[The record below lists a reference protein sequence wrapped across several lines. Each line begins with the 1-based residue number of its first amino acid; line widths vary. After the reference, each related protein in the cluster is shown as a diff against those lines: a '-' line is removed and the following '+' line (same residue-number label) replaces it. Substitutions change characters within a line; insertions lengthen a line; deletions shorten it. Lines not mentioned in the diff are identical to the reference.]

1 MPSSEI
7 YSLALH
13 DALPISMPTSPIL
26 AAVCICRSAITS
38 EQSTRL
44 LFFGPDRSEEHTS
57 ELQSLRH
64 LVCRLPRSTLLPYTT
79 LFRSPC
85 RPVPYSLPSASAG
98 VRSRASRAPVCCSS
112 DLTDRKSTRLN
123 SSHLGISYA
132 VFRDLLSCPT
142 RRSSDL
148 HADQSHTRCR
158 LHLPECDHERAE
170 HPFAVLRT

>member
-112 DLTDRKSTRLN
+112 DLTSGWSLVGPRKPPQDGLV
-123 SSHLGISYA
+123 LGGGRRDP
-132 VFRDLLSCPT
+132 VFRQPAYTPPPERPEGSPDRL
-142 RRSSDL
+142 RRRDSY
-148 HADQSHTRCR
+148 
-158 LHLPECDHERAE
+158 P
-170 HPFAVLRT
+170 